1 MSIIQAIR
9 AQDPV
14 HCISEEEL
22 DRAFLVFCSYMC
34 VLHNK
39 KLNLANIFLLLLKSE
54 NIKNI
59 YLGASTLINDK
70 IDMDWAIRNISIH
83 LNGIDYYYDETK
95 NKTKNKNIYKV
106 SKLFFV
112 FNSIKKNY
120 KQDLK
125 KYFSQG
131 SMGKIYSSNKIK
143 RMECRCLLYS
153 WWSDD
158 NKGF

>member
-54 NIKNI
+54 NIKN
-59 YLGASTLINDK
+59 LFKGMTDLDS
-70 IDMDWAIRNISIH
+70 
-83 LNGIDYYYDETK
+83 DYDCVRYFLERDPSLHK
-95 NKTKNKNIYKV
+95 
-106 SKLFFV
+106 SKY
-112 FNSIKKNY
+112 IKNY
-120 KQDLK
+120 ITQ
-125 KYFSQG
+125 
-131 SMGKIYSSNKIK
+131 
-143 RMECRCLLYS
+143 R
-153 WWSDD
+153 D
-158 NKGF
+158 NDAL